1 MTYQV
6 LQVMKQENVD
16 TPDMTLYTAGQFI
29 YGKNNNVF
37 FKNSFSIIK
46 FLILIR

>member
-6 LQVMKQENVD
+6 LQVMKQEIVD

-29 YGKNNNVF
+29 YGKNNNIL
-37 FKNSFSIIK
+37 FKHSFSIIK
-46 FLILIR
+46 FLLLIR